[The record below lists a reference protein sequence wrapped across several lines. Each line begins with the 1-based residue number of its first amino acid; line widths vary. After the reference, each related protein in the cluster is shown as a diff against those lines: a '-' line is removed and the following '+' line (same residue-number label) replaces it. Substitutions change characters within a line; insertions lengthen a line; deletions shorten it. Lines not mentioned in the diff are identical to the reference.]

1 MGKVDRAA
9 LRQKIQQLEGL
20 TDDERA
26 ALLELAAGQ
35 RRYGLVWED
44 RTEDV
49 EEQLREQLPVLVEDK
64 SLRIVSETSEISETC
79 SM

>member
-1 MGKVDRAA
+1 MNRAA
-9 LRQKIQQLEGL
+9 LRQKIIELNGL

-26 ALLELAAGQ
+26 ALFERAAGQ
-35 RRYGLVWED
+35 KRYGLVWED

-49 EEQLREQLPVLVEDK
+49 EERLREQLPVLVEDK